1 MAKDLENMVVFFKF
15 FAAFLRLSA
24 NFLNSV
30 SQAFISSYF
39 LFMNNGNDVFLL
51 GWLGRDGLLSK
62 TFVRKIK
69 IESDYLL

>member
-24 NFLNSV
+24 DFLNSV

-39 LFMNNGNDVFLL
+39 LFMNNGNDVFFI
-51 GWLGRDGLLSK
+51 GM
-62 TFVRKIK
+62 VR
-69 IESDYLL
+69 